1 MRADT
6 VPATST
12 LVLIAVLAASPVRA
26 QAAPETIDAV
36 FSRWSDRTPG
46 CAVGVE
52 QAGSAAVMRAY
63 GLAELEHGAPATPT
77 TVYEAGSVSKQF
89 TAAAILLLA
98 QDGLLSLEDDV
109 RLHVPELPD
118 YGTPITIRHLLTH
131 TSGLRDWGSVV
142 AIEGWPRGSRAM
154 TNAQAVEVMARQ
166 RELNY
171 APGAEWLY
179 SNSGYN
185 LAAVIVARVSGESL
199 AAFTRTR
206 LFEPLGM
213 QDTRWRDDF
222 TAVVPGRATA
232 YERRAD
238 GYHQAM
244 PFEDAH
250 GNGGLLTTVGDLL
263 IWNRALTDGT
273 LGAEVTGALHQ
284 RGRANGRETHYALGL
299 EYGRHNGE
307 TEISHGGAT
316 GGYRAWLGR
325 YPERGVSVALLCN
338 TAEANAERLG
348 RAVADLVLP
357 PAQPTESYE
366 AATPP
371 PVGLFVDSR
380 TGAPFGLR
388 IGPAGLSTMQG
399 QPLTAVGPDRYALGP
414 NTLVFTSAD
423 SFDRVTPD
431 GDVVQHVRAEP
442 AQPDAVALEALT
454 GLYVSD
460 EAPARIAVEV
470 EGDRLVLR
478 RGASPAVPLAP
489 AQADT
494 FVGSPGIIR
503 FERDGAGAVTAFRL
517 NNGRVRNLRFRRAG
531 SQGE

>member
-1 MRADT
+1 MRADILSG
-6 VPATST
+6 TSV
-12 LVLIAVLAASPVRA
+12 LVLIAALAAGPARA
-26 QAAPETIDAV
+26 QATPESIDAV
-36 FSRWSDRTPG
+36 FSRWSEQAPG

-52 QAGSAAVMRAY
+52 QAGSAPVTRAY
-63 GLAELEHGAPATPT
+63 GLAELEHGAQATPATI
-77 TVYEAGSVSKQF
+77 YEAGSISKQF

-98 QDGLLSLEDDV
+98 QDGRLDLEDDV
-109 RLHVPELPD
+109 RLHMPELPD
-118 YGTPITIRHLLTH
+118 YGTPITIRQLLTH

-142 AIEGWPRGSRAM
+142 AIEGWPRGTRAM

-171 APGAEWLY
+171 APGTEWLY

-185 LAAVIVARVSGESL
+185 LAAVIVERVSGDSL

-213 QDTRWRDDF
+213 QNTRWRDDF

-263 IWNRALTDGT
+263 IWNRALNDGSVGT
-273 LGAEVTGALHQ
+273 EITAALHQ
-284 RGRANGRETHYALGL
+284 RGRVNGRETHYALGL
-299 EYGRHNGE
+299 EYGRHHGE
-307 TEISHGGAT
+307 AEISHGGAT

-348 RAVADLVLP
+348 REVADLVLP
-357 PAQPTESYE
+357 PAPPTERYE
-366 AATPP
+366 PTTPP
-371 PVGLFVDSR
+371 PAGLFVDSR

-423 SFDRVTPD
+423 SFDRLTPD
-431 GDVVQHVRAEP
+431 GDVVRHVRAEP
-442 AQPDAVALEALT
+442 AQPDAAALTALT
-454 GLYVSD
+454 GIYVSD

-470 EGDRLVLR
+470 DGGRLVLR
-478 RGASPAVPLAP
+478 RGTGPAVPLAP

-494 FVGSPGIIR
+494 FVGSPGVVR
-503 FERDGAGAVTAFRL
+503 FQRDADGAVIGFHL
-517 NNGRVRNLRFRRAG
+517 NNGRVRNLMFRRAR